1 MIRQIYDFK
10 DDKIRT
16 MKDSL
21 NKQSVSP
28 EKRLLQARFSAIRK
42 TTAEYLTQPFVQLL
56 AKTRMTPNGL
66 TWLGFGLTIGAATLI
81 YSGYLFAAGFIV
93 LAAGFLD
100 MLDGALARGT
110 NQVTRFGSILD
121 STLDRMAEAVLF
133 LSILAFY
140 VLNAN
145 PHSTTTILLAGIA
158 MITSFLVSYVRAR
171 AEGTGLKCEVGL
183 LTRAERVMVLVLG
196 LLLSQ
201 INYALIIALV
211 IITILSL
218 ITVKQR
224 LVYVWRQA
232 RKMDSF

>member
-1 MIRQIYDFK
+1 
-10 DDKIRT
+10 
-16 MKDSL
+16 
-21 NKQSVSP
+21 
-28 EKRLLQARFSAIRK
+28 
-42 TTAEYLTQPFVQLL
+42 
-56 AKTRMTPNGL
+56 
-66 TWLGFGLTIGAATLI
+66 LGFGLTIGAATLI
-81 YSGYLFAAGFIV
+81 FSGYLFAAGFIV
-93 LAAGFLD
+93 LIAGFLD

-121 STLDRMAEAVLF
+121 STLDRIAEAVLF
-133 LSILAFY
+133 LSILTFY

-145 PHSTTTILLAGIA
+145 PHSTTIILLAGIA

-211 IITILSL
+211 IIAILSL